1 MTPKILC
8 AVIDDYPDWQERVT
22 KHLEA
27 NGFKVV
33 AKASSLSSSL
43 ALIPKLKALG
53 VSVVT
58 LDGSLDQ
65 SSNDGNKI
73 GKAISE
79 NDPNILRVGMSS
91 FLDGVTECDIVVGKE
106 NLEDLSDTIKEVLSQ
121 NQR

>member
-33 AKASSLSSSL
+33 AKAASLSSGL
-43 ALIPKLKALG
+43 ALVPKLKALG

-65 SSNDGNKI
+65 SSNDGNVI
-73 GKAISE
+73 GKTIAKE
-79 NDPNILRVGMSS
+79 DPQILRVGMSS

-106 NLEDLSDTIKEVLSQ
+106 NLEDLSDTIKELLSQ
-121 NQR
+121 NQG

>member
-33 AKASSLSSSL
+33 AKAGSL
-43 ALIPKLKALG
+43 ASGLALVPKLKGLG

-65 SSNDGNKI
+65 SSNDGNVI
-73 GKAISE
+73 GKAIAKS
-79 NDPNILRVGMSS
+79 DPQIIRVGMSS

-106 NLEDLSDTIKEVLSQ
+106 NLDDLSDTIKEILSQ
-121 NQR
+121 NQA